1 MIRPEQERVRLESL
15 AQLRQLGID
24 PYPAAAYPVDTHA
37 GPLSADFEAD
47 RQVCLAGRIL
57 SRRIM
62 GKASFAEL
70 QDATGKIQIYL
81 NRDELCPDEDKTMY
95 NTVFKKLLDRGDKVT
110 KLRGDALDGRAFA
123 GWTGDRLI
131 GRCRLFVRASALA
144 TSALLN
150 VGG

>member
-1 MIRPEQERVRLESL
+1 MRLREED
-15 AQLRQLGID
+15 G
-24 PYPAAAYPVDTHA
+24 AAALERSD
-37 GPLSADFEAD
+37 GD
-47 RQVCLAGRIL
+47 G
-57 SRRIM
+57 
-62 GKASFAEL
+62 
-70 QDATGKIQIYL
+70 
-81 NRDELCPDEDKTMY
+81 EDD
-95 NTVFKKLLDRGDKVT
+95 VEPKLLDCGDKVT